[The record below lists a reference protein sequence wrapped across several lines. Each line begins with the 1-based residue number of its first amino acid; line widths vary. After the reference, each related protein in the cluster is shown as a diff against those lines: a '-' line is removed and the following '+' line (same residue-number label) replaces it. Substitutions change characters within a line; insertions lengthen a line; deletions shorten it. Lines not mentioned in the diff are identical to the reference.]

1 MLWRQSAPA
10 LPRKRGS
17 GFLDVPI
24 DDGHNDR
31 GVLLGENPNPL
42 PDIGRTGGGGHDR
55 LRDRVAAPSDSG
67 GAFGIAFSVDSGAPR
82 NCRQRSKDAPLPPTG
97 GRIGPA
103 DVRPA

>member
-42 PDIGRTGGGGHDR
+42 PDIGRTGGGDYP
-55 LRDRVAAPSDSG
+55 LRDPCSAPRDSG
-67 GAFGIAFSVDSGAPR
+67 GDIGICFPADPP
-82 NCRQRSKDAPLPPTG
+82 APLQSPQTWYTPHTPLS
-97 GRIGPA
+97 R
-103 DVRPA
+103 RRT